1 MTSYSIDHQNDSAYC
16 ADFLQADSACRALRE
31 TQKRRNIAHMKIG
44 PSIRKARKA
53 KGWTLEELAN
63 AVGTD
68 TGNLS
73 RLERGLQGASQ
84 ELLEKLLSAL
94 GISLG
99 ETIEQGPP
107 ITSPWRVIPIVGTA
121 QMGNEGYWYALE
133 AADGHI
139 ELPSM
144 DREAYALRLKGDS
157 MAPAIKSG
165 WIAVCE
171 PNHRLVPLEYVMI
184 RLHDGESMVKELL
197 RATDEDVTVQSVND
211 AYGRRTIP
219 IEQIETIH
227 YVAAIVPPG
236 KIMA

>member
-1 MTSYSIDHQNDSAYC
+1 MTSYSIDHPNYSAYS
-16 ADFLQADSACRALRE
+16 ADFLQADSARRALRE
-31 TQKRRNIAHMKIG
+31 TQKRRNIARMEIG

-84 ELLEKLLSAL
+84 ELLEKLLNAL

-133 AADGHI
+133 AADGYI

-157 MAPAIKSG
+157 MSPAIKSG

-219 IEQIETIH
+219 IEQIETMH